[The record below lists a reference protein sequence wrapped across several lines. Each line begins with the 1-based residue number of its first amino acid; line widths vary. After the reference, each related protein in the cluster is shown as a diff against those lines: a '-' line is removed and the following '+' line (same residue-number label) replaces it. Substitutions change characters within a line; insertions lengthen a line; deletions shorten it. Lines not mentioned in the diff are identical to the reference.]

1 MRIFNFRDKI
11 FLQHRLFGSY
21 LEANL
26 TLMTQASIH
35 IFCLCVTISRLIQLL
50 QIEVNQRF
58 GQNPFLFGCNC
69 QLLFSPDL
77 KTSKSK
83 IDEKCQNRVFLRLD
97 STTVGLI
104 FVLIPT
110 AEMIL
115 MLMMMI
121 LVCSGLSFKV
131 TKPSVHLANKQ
142 QLTSNKIVSLVLLSH
157 DSVKIANKQ
166 CQVQATTEAL
176 LQ

>member
-1 MRIFNFRDKI
+1 MCFWNALMIILNIRDKMSFCSTEAI
-11 FLQHRLFGSY
+11 TVGCC

-26 TLMTQASIH
+26 RWSKQASIH
-35 IFCLCVTISRLIQLL
+35 IFCSCVTISRLIQLL

-77 KTSKSK
+77 KMSMATSKSK
-83 IDEKCQNRVFLRLD
+83 IDEKCQNRVFLRSD

-115 MLMMMI
+115 MLMIMMMI
-121 LVCSGLSFKV
+121 LVCSRLSFKV

-142 QLTSNKIVSLVLLSH
+142 
-157 DSVKIANKQ
+157 
-166 CQVQATTEAL
+166 
-176 LQ
+176 

>member
-1 MRIFNFRDKI
+1 MK
-11 FLQHRLFGSY
+11 HRLFGSY

-50 QIEVNQRF
+50 QIEVNQHF

-77 KTSKSK
+77 KMSMATSKSK
-83 IDEKCQNRVFLRLD
+83 IDEKCQNRVFLRSD

-115 MLMMMI
+115 MLMMMMMI

-142 QLTSNKIVSLVLLSH
+142 
-157 DSVKIANKQ
+157 
-166 CQVQATTEAL
+166 
-176 LQ
+176 